1 MFSLARSRLRW
12 EMEAP
17 LLRWATAEGVNRSP
31 GVRDPANLEACMFFQ
46 ELLIIYI
53 YIYKYKESIFYGWPQ
68 NSYSVA
74 SPPGM
79 LGLATSPSVP
89 SSRSILGA
97 SLPSEPSI
105 QERRSRLHNKRLDS
119 GSRSSLRNQ
128 SSKTLEPIRF
138 QPDICNYGSFKACY
152 DNAWTSIF
160 IIGK

>member
-1 MFSLARSRLRW
+1 MHQPSISTQHLTSSPFHFYTSFGYQHKISKI
-12 EMEAP
+12 
-17 LLRWATAEGVNRSP
+17 LL
-31 GVRDPANLEACMFFQ
+31 
-46 ELLIIYI
+46 YI
-53 YIYKYKESIFYGWPQ
+53 YMESIFYGRPQ
-68 NSYSVA
+68 NNYSA
-74 SPPGM
+74 ARPSGM

-138 QPDICNYGSFKACY
+138 QPDICNYGSFEACY